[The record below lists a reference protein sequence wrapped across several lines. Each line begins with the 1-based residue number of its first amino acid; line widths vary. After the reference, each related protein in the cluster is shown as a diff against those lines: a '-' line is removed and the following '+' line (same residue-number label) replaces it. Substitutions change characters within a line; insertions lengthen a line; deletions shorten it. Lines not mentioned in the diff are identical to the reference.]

1 MFREIKPI
9 SMINRPIQNEK
20 EDAFHL
26 DIQAQELDRAVAN
39 GANFIGIISDY
50 GGGKSSTVQA
60 FAKHGKYQL
69 CNICL
74 WSYVD
79 DLVNNKR
86 DVMAIINQSF
96 LYQLSKIVKRSE
108 FSRHVNRMMSTNYKT
123 ISWSSDVSR
132 KKFAITIVI
141 FFVYL
146 AILLTGTLYK
156 INIKIPEMLTKIA
169 NLAGSLQT
177 LTPYF
182 VLAILFLFYNNCV
195 SFSWHKDNIKRS
207 FSEAD
212 EFEIFDLII
221 KNGRKKKEKYIISIE
236 DLDRISEE
244 KYIYD
249 FLKMLY
255 KYNNL
260 LTEEDKKEFI
270 FCVSISEKIYAEISC
285 RSDEIIH
292 YKIFDYILFLRP
304 ISKKKRKDIFMK
316 VIQEQYPDLKANLKI
331 NKLGE
336 REIDWIIKGENIG
349 IREIKFRLN
358 RAMGIW
364 EELNRSSNAPEFLK
378 CAIVAYFENTY
389 AKDMYNLILHREQLQ
404 ENDRKINAGESEKKE
419 PDAQDSLVTE
429 IRKILSKMR
438 KKEKNFEN
446 EFLKLFGEGIMTGED
461 FETYFYRNPRE

>member
-1 MFREIKPI
+1 
-9 SMINRPIQNEK
+9 
-20 EDAFHL
+20 
-26 DIQAQELDRAVAN
+26 
-39 GANFIGIISDY
+39 
-50 GGGKSSTVQA
+50 
-60 FAKHGKYQL
+60 
-69 CNICL
+69 
-74 WSYVD
+74 
-79 DLVNNKR
+79 
-86 DVMAIINQSF
+86 
-96 LYQLSKIVKRSE
+96 
-108 FSRHVNRMMSTNYKT
+108 
-123 ISWSSDVSR
+123 
-132 KKFAITIVI
+132 
-141 FFVYL
+141 
-146 AILLTGTLYK
+146 
-156 INIKIPEMLTKIA
+156 MLTKIA

-316 VIQEQYPDLKANLKI
+316 VIQEQYLDLKANLKI